1 MTWNHS
7 FLLYETIVTLSRLLQ
22 TDFSISL
29 CGATMSNICSILLKG
44 VINQLGIKNSTINVR
59 IVHKILLQI
68 ILDQLYKRYNRGK
81 IISTIVTSK
90 L

>member
-29 CGATMSNICSILLKG
+29 CGGTMSNICSILLKG